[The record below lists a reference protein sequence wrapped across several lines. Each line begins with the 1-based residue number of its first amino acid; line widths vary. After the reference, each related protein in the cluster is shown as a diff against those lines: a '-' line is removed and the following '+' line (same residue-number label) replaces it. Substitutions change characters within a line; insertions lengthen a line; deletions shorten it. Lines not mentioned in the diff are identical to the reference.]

1 MQGKVAIIGAGLVG
15 AAAGYLLANVP
26 GVSEVVL
33 LDMDQARARSEA
45 ADIAHA
51 AAFGSPALI
60 RAAGDY
66 ADLAGAQ
73 VVVVTAGTSLKPGQT
88 RLDLLAANVGVVASV
103 LERVLAVVPDTV
115 LLFAT
120 NPVDVMPAVAVRC
133 FGVPRGRAIGTGCA
147 LDSARFRDRL
157 ARHLGVSPGS
167 VHANVLGEHGDS
179 EVLHWSGAQIAG
191 MPLIDF
197 AEKLGHPLPPELR
210 EAMTKEVRTSAYRIK
225 EGKGVSNF
233 GIGGCIARL
242 TRAIVNDEHVVFSVS
257 TFMEELL
264 GVRETC
270 VSLPH
275 VLSAQG
281 ASEPF
286 LPPLDKAEEA
296 ALRHSAGVLREAIQA
311 GLAAL
316 PPKTPEARA

>member
-1 MQGKVAIIGAGLVG
+1 MGGKVGIVGAGLVG
-15 AAAGYLLANVP
+15 AAAGFLLAQVP
-26 GVSEVVL
+26 GISEVVL
-33 LDMDQARARSEA
+33 VDLDAARARSEA

-51 AAFGSPALI
+51 AAFGQAALV
-60 RAAGDY
+60 RAGDY
-66 ADLAGAQ
+66 AELAGAA

-88 RLDLLAANVGVVASV
+88 RLDLLAANIGVVAAV
-103 LERVLAVVPDTV
+103 LERVLAVAPDTV

-120 NPVDVMPAVAVRC
+120 NPVDVMPAVAVRR
-133 FGVPRGRAIGTGCA
+133 FGLPPGRAIGTGCA

-157 ARHLGVSPGS
+157 ARHLGVSAGS

-191 MPLIDF
+191 MPLAEF
-197 AEKLGHPLPPELR
+197 ARELGLPLTPQAR
-210 EAMTKEVRTSAYRIK
+210 ETITTEVRTSAYRIK

-242 TRAIVNDEHVVFSVS
+242 ARAIVNDEHTLFCTS
-257 TFMEELL
+257 TFMEDLL
-264 GVRETC
+264 GVPETC

-281 ASEPF
+281 ASRPF
-286 LPPLDKAEEA
+286 LPPLDPVEEG
-296 ALRHSAGVLREAIQA
+296 ALRHSAVVLREAIRA
-311 GLAAL
+311 GLG
-316 PPKTPEARA
+316 

>member
-1 MQGKVAIIGAGLVG
+1 MQGKVGIIGAGQVG

-26 GVSEVVL
+26 GAREVVL
-33 LDMDQARARSEA
+33 VDLDRARAESEA

-51 AAFGSPALI
+51 AAFGSPAFV
-60 RAAGDY
+60 RAGDY
-66 ADLAGAQ
+66 ADLAAAQ

-88 RLDLLAANVGVVASV
+88 RLDLLAANVGVVSAV
-103 LERVLAVVPDTV
+103 LERVLAVAPETV

-120 NPVDVMPAVAVRC
+120 NPVDVMPAVAVRR
-133 FGVPRGRAIGTGCA
+133 FGVPPGRAIGTGCA

-157 ARHLGVSPGS
+157 ARHLGVSPNS

-191 MPLIDF
+191 MPLLDF
-197 AEKLGHPLPPELR
+197 AEKLGQPLPP
-210 EAMTKEVRTSAYRIK
+210 AMRKAITKEVRTSAYRIK

-242 TRAIVNDEHVVFSVS
+242 ARAIVNDEHVVFSTS

-264 GVRETC
+264 GVNETC

-275 VLSAQG
+275 VLSGQG
-281 ASEPF
+281 ASRPF
-286 LPPLDKAEEA
+286 LPPLDAEELA
-296 ALRHSAGVLREAIQA
+296 ALRHSAGLLREAIRA
-311 GLAAL
+311 GLGSA
-316 PPKTPEARA
+316 

>member
-1 MQGKVAIIGAGLVG
+1 MHGKVGIIGAGQVG
-15 AAAGYLLANVP
+15 AAAGFLLAQAA
-26 GVSEVVL
+26 GVTEIVL
-33 LDMDQARARSEA
+33 VDLDGARARSEA

-51 AAFGSPALI
+51 AAFGGSALV
-60 RAAGDY
+60 RAGDY
-66 ADLAGAQ
+66 ADLAGAE

-88 RLDLLAANVGVVASV
+88 RLDLLAANIHVVSAV
-103 LERVLAVVPDTV
+103 LEKVLAVVPETV

-120 NPVDVMPAVAVRC
+120 NPVDVMPAVAVRR
-133 FGVPRGRAIGTGCA
+133 FGLPPGRAIGTGCA

-157 ARHLGVSPGS
+157 ARHLGVSTTS

-179 EVLHWSGAQIAG
+179 EVMHWSGAQIAG
-191 MPLIDF
+191 MPLPLF
-197 AEKLGHPLPPELR
+197 AERLGQPLPPEAR
-210 EAMTKEVRTSAYRIK
+210 AAIAQEVRSSAYRIK

-264 GVRETC
+264 GVTETC

-275 VLSAQG
+275 VLGARG
-281 ASEPF
+281 ASQPL
-286 LPPLDKAEEA
+286 LPPLDPAEAA
-296 ALRHSAGVLREAIQA
+296 ALRHSAELLRGAIHA
-311 GLAAL
+311 GLQATRPAD
-316 PPKTPEARA
+316 R

>member
-1 MQGKVAIIGAGLVG
+1 MQGKVGIIGAGLVG

-33 LDMDQARARSEA
+33 LDVDLARARSEA

-51 AAFGSPALI
+51 AAFSSPALV
-60 RAAGDY
+60 RAGDY

-73 VVVVTAGTSLKPGQT
+73 VVVVTAGASLKPGQT
-88 RLDLLAANVGVVASV
+88 RLDLLAANVGVVSSV
-103 LERVLAVVPDTV
+103 LQQVLAVVPDTV

-120 NPVDVMPAVAVRC
+120 NPVDVMPAVAVRR
-133 FGVPRGRAIGTGCA
+133 FGVPPGRAIGTGCA

-157 ARHLGVSPGS
+157 ARHLGVSPSS
-167 VHANVLGEHGDS
+167 VHANVLGEHGDT
-179 EVLHWSGAQIAG
+179 EVLHWSGAQVAG
-191 MPLIDF
+191 MPLLDF
-197 AEKLGHPLPPELR
+197 AEKLGHPLPAEVR
-210 EAMTKEVRTSAYRIK
+210 DTIVKEVRTSAYRIK

-242 TRAIVNDEHVVFSVS
+242 TRAMVNDEHVVFSTS

-264 GVRETC
+264 GVPETC
-270 VSLPH
+270 ISLPH

-281 ASEPF
+281 ASQPF
-286 LPPLDKAEEA
+286 LPPLDRGRRSPCVIARRCCAKPFSA
-296 ALRHSAGVLREAIQA
+296 A
-311 GLAAL
+311 
-316 PPKTPEARA
+316 

>member
-26 GVSEVVL
+26 GISEIVL
-33 LDMDQARARSEA
+33 LDMDQTRARSEA

-60 RAAGDY
+60 RAGDY
-66 ADLAGAQ
+66 GELAGAQ

-88 RLDLLAANVGVVASV
+88 RLDLLAANVRVVASV
-103 LERVLAVVPDTV
+103 LERVLAVVPDAV

-120 NPVDVMPAVAVRC
+120 NPVDVMPAVAVRR
-133 FGVPRGRAIGTGCA
+133 FGVPRGRAIGTGCT

-157 ARHLGVSPGS
+157 AQHLGVSPSS

-191 MPLIDF
+191 MPLTDF
-197 AEKLGHPLPPELR
+197 AEKLGRPLPPEMR

-242 TRAIVNDEHVVFSVS
+242 TRAVVNDEHVIFSVS
-257 TFMEELL
+257 TFMDELM
-264 GVRETC
+264 GVQETC

-275 VLSAQG
+275 VLSAKG
-281 ASEPF
+281 ASAPF
-286 LPPLDKAEEA
+286 LPPLDKVEET
-296 ALRHSAGVLREAIQA
+296 ALRNSAEVLRKAIQA
-311 GLAAL
+311 GLEAL
-316 PPKTPEARA
+316 PPQATS

>member
-1 MQGKVAIIGAGLVG
+1 MHGKVGIIGAGQVG
-15 AAAGYLLANVP
+15 AAAGFLLAQAA
-26 GVSEVVL
+26 GVTEIVL
-33 LDMDQARARSEA
+33 VDLDGARARSEA

-51 AAFGSPALI
+51 AAFGGSALV
-60 RAAGDY
+60 RAGDY

-88 RLDLLAANVGVVASV
+88 RLDLLAANIHVVSAV
-103 LERVLAVVPDTV
+103 LEKVLAVVPETV

-120 NPVDVMPAVAVRC
+120 NPVDVMPAVAVRR
-133 FGVPRGRAIGTGCA
+133 FGLPPGRAIGTGCA

-157 ARHLGVSPGS
+157 ARHLGVSANS

-179 EVLHWSGAQIAG
+179 EVMHWSGAQIAG
-191 MPLIDF
+191 MPLLLF
-197 AEKLGHPLPPELR
+197 AERLGQPLPPEGR
-210 EAMTKEVRTSAYRIK
+210 AAIAQEVRTSAYRIK

-264 GVRETC
+264 GVPETC

-275 VLSAQG
+275 VLGARG
-281 ASEPF
+281 ASQPL
-286 LPPLDKAEEA
+286 LPPLDPEEEA
-296 ALRHSAGVLREAIQA
+296 ALRHSAELLREAIHA
-311 GLAAL
+311 GLQATRPAD
-316 PPKTPEARA
+316 R

>member
-1 MQGKVAIIGAGLVG
+1 MQGKVGIIGAGQVG

-33 LDMDQARARSEA
+33 TDLDRKRAESEA

-51 AAFGSPALI
+51 AAFGSPALV
-60 RAAGDY
+60 RAGDY
-66 ADLAGAQ
+66 AELAGAQ

-88 RLDLLAANVGVVASV
+88 RLDLLAANIGVVSAV
-103 LERVLAVVPDTV
+103 LEKVLAVAPATV
-115 LLFAT
+115 LLFAS
-120 NPVDVMPAVAVRC
+120 NPVDVMPAVAVRR
-133 FGVPRGRAIGTGCA
+133 FGVPPGRAIGTGCA

-157 ARHLGVSPGS
+157 ARHLGVSPSS
-167 VHANVLGEHGDS
+167 VHAYVLGEHGDS

-191 MPLIDF
+191 MPLTDF
-197 AEKLGHPLPPELR
+197 AEKLGHPLPAAAR
-210 EAMTKEVRTSAYRIK
+210 QAMTTEVRTSAYRIK

-242 TRAIVNDEHVVFSVS
+242 ARAIVNDEHVVFSVS

-264 GVRETC
+264 GVNETC

-275 VLSAQG
+275 LLSAQG
-281 ASEPF
+281 ASRPF
-286 LPPLDKAEEA
+286 LPLLDPAEAA
-296 ALRHSAGVLREAIQA
+296 ALRHSAELLRAAIQA
-311 GLAAL
+311 GLMATAK
-316 PPKTPEARA
+316 PG

>member
-1 MQGKVAIIGAGLVG
+1 MGGKVGIIGAGQVG
-15 AAAGYLLANVP
+15 AAAGFLLANVP
-26 GVSEVVL
+26 GISEVVL
-33 LDMDQARARSEA
+33 VDMDAARARSEA

-51 AAFGSPALI
+51 AAFGSPALV
-60 RAAGDY
+60 RAGDY
-66 ADLAGAQ
+66 AELAGAG

-88 RLDLLAANVGVVASV
+88 RLDLLAANVGVVSAV
-103 LERVLAVVPDTV
+103 LERVLAVAPEAV
-115 LLFAT
+115 LLFAS
-120 NPVDVMPAVAVRC
+120 NPVDVMPAVAVRH

-157 ARHLGVSPGS
+157 ARHLGLSPGS

-179 EVLHWSGAQIAG
+179 EVLHWSGAQVAG
-191 MPLIDF
+191 MPLADF
-197 AEKLGHPLPPELR
+197 AAGMGVPLTSEAR
-210 EAMTKEVRTSAYRIK
+210 ESITQEVRTSAYRIK

-242 TRAIVNDEHVVFSVS
+242 TRAIVNDEHVVFSTS

-264 GVRETC
+264 GVGETC

-281 ASEPF
+281 ASAPF
-286 LPPLDKAEEA
+286 LPPLDAAEET
-296 ALRHSAGVLREAIQA
+296 ALRHSAEVLRQAIRV
-311 GLAAL
+311 GLDSV
-316 PPKTPEARA
+316 KRES

>member
-1 MQGKVAIIGAGLVG
+1 MRGKVGIIGAGQVG
-15 AAAGYLLANVP
+15 AAAGFLLATVP
-26 GVSEVVL
+26 GINEVVL
-33 LDMDQARARSEA
+33 VDVDAARARSEA

-51 AAFGSPALI
+51 AAFGSAALI
-60 RAAGDY
+60 RAGDY
-66 ADLAGAQ
+66 ADLAGAAA
-73 VVVVTAGTSLKPGQT
+73 VVVTAGTSLKPGQT
-88 RLDLLAANVGVVASV
+88 RLDLLAANVGVVSAV
-103 LERVLAVVPDTV
+103 LERVLAVVPTTV

-120 NPVDVMPAVAVRC
+120 NPVDVMPAVAVRR

-157 ARHLGVSPGS
+157 ARHLGLSPGS

-179 EVLHWSGAQIAG
+179 EVLHWSGAQVAG
-191 MPLIDF
+191 MPLAAF
-197 AEKLGHPLPPELR
+197 AEAMGEPLGA
-210 EAMTKEVRTSAYRIK
+210 EARTAITQEVRTSAYRIK

-242 TRAIVNDEHVVFSVS
+242 TRAIVNDEHVVFSTS

-264 GVRETC
+264 GVGETC

-281 ASEPF
+281 ASVPF
-286 LPPLDKAEEA
+286 LPPLSGEEEE
-296 ALRHSAGVLREAIQA
+296 ALRHSAAVLQAAIRA
-311 GLAAL
+311 GLDA
-316 PPKTPEARA
+316 PKRES